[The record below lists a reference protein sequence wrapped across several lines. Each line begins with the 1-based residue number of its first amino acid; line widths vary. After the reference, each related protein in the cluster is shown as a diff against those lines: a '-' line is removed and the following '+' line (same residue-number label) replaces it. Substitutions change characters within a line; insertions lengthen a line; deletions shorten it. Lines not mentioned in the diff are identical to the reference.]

1 EVADV
6 TVAYL
11 HETDENETIDFGPL
25 NELCEQVHRIS
36 LDTTFRRSRFDR
48 LSRWRR
54 RLHQLT
60 TRRPLRVTLGLS
72 ERLSHLVQDLAPKM
86 SVIHV
91 SRLVMAGHVE
101 QIASRRGRPHLVLD
115 LDDIETVTQLRQ
127 LQTLP
132 SGRLT
137 LLLGYLDLVRL
148 IFYQRKMLKAFDRV

>member
-1 EVADV
+1 PYPAYFGWKVARGRIESICILGAREHMIRPKVLYIASRVPYPPDNGLAIRQFHLLRAYAEVADV

-72 ERLSHLVQDLAPKM
+72 ERLSHLVEDLAPKM

-91 SRLVMAGHVE
+91 SRLVM
-101 QIASRRGRPHLVLD
+101 
-115 LDDIETVTQLRQ
+115 
-127 LQTLP
+127 
-132 SGRLT
+132 
-137 LLLGYLDLVRL
+137 
-148 IFYQRKMLKAFDRV
+148 